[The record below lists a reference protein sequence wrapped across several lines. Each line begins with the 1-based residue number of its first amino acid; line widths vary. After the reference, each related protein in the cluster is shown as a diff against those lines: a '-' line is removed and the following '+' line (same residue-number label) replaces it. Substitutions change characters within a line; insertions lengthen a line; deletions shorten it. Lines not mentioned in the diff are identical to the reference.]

1 MRVRLLLLALCA
13 ALFNSACSERPSPLA
28 AGPGPLALIS
38 DGSTGGN
45 SHFFFLAPMV
55 PEAGTAGANDES
67 QSPIVVICAWDG
79 AACTTTQAT
88 FTTDLS
94 TTTTT
99 QEGNSETVRLGAN
112 HFIVDW
118 HTDAFGLDPA
128 LTYRVCVKVGDVGLG
143 YADVDV
149 AASGRELRVGVDGYV
164 SVLDGRTLPIR
175 FRIEAGALDEPVTS
189 GCGTESPE

>member
-1 MRVRLLLLALCA
+1 MRVRLPLLVLPA
-13 ALFNSACSERPSPLA
+13 AVLLNSACTERPAPLA
-28 AGPGPLALIS
+28 AGPGPLAIIS

-45 SHFFFLAPMV
+45 SHFFFLAPML

-67 QSPIVVICAWDG
+67 LSPRVVICAYEG
-79 AACTTTQAT
+79 TCSTILAT
-88 FTTDLS
+88 YTMDLS

-99 QEGNSETVRLGAN
+99 QEGNSETVRLSTN

-118 HTDAFGLDPA
+118 HTDAFGLNPA
-128 LTYRVCVKVGDVGLG
+128 LTYRVCVYVGDKELG

-175 FRIEAGALDEPVTS
+175 FRIEAGALDLPGTN
-189 GCGTESPE
+189 GCESQPT